1 MGAIV
6 RWLLPYLQV
15 TGRTNRQSFWVT
27 SVLNYL
33 AFLVAMLA
41 AMGLPIV
48 GLVIAVPVFFLALWV
63 GFAVAVRRLHDRNK
77 SGWWLVI
84 IYAPVFMLTVLG
96 AVVSASD
103 PETGSGLNALGLP
116 FSIWAF
122 VELGCLKGTS
132 GPNRFGDDPLRA
144 SPAEVF
150 S

>member
-1 MGAIV
+1 M
-6 RWLLPYLQV
+6 RWLLPYLRV
-15 TGRTNRQSFWVT
+15 TGRTNRQPFWVT

-33 AFLVAMLA
+33 AFLVAMVA

-48 GLVIAVPVFFLALWV
+48 GLLIAVPVVIVALWV

-84 IYAPVFMLTVLG
+84 MYAPVFVLSALG

-103 PETGSGLNALGLP
+103 PETGSGLNALSLP

-132 GPNRFGDDPLRA
+132 GPNRFGDDPLQA

>member
-15 TGRTNRQSFWVT
+15 TGRTNRQPFWVT
-27 SVLNYL
+27 SVLNYV

-48 GLVIAVPVFFLALWV
+48 GPVIAVPVFFLALWV

-84 IYAPVFMLTVLG
+84 MYAPVFLLTVLG
-96 AVVSASD
+96 AAVSASD
-103 PETGSGLNALGLP
+103 PEAGSGLNALSLP

-122 VELGCLKGTS
+122 VELGCLKGTF
-132 GPNRFGDDPLRA
+132 GPNRFGDDPLQP